1 MPLADTL
8 LSLTPS
14 PPLLL
19 CLVLV
24 ISLVESLALVG
35 LLVPGVVL
43 ITTAASLAGH
53 QDIALVWLL
62 GAAFIGAILGDG
74 ISFSLGFKHREQVT
88 QRWPLSQH
96 PEWLGRGARFFER
109 YGIWSVFVGRFVGPV
124 RPIIPLVAGMMRM
137 PPRTFIWANITSAA
151 LWAPAYTL
159 PGYLLGRTWQ
169 HHLNLPPGLETAL
182 LLLTAIII
190 LLAVIFSWGRH
201 QATRHGRLYRMIA
214 GSIRRLPLLRR
225 PWLAMSQTGDVP
237 LASLLLLVLALGSLS
252 GWTLLVIAHDT
263 PLELDLFVQR
273 LVISLQSDFS
283 YIVGNV
289 FARIGD
295 TLGIIAITLPWAV
308 WMLVGKRWDALL
320 HWGGAFAGVAVLNIL
335 GKALFG
341 RARPDTPDYLTGSFS
356 YPSAH
361 TSTAVVLFGLAAAFI
376 AAEMPRQKRFWAYWM
391 ALALALPMAL
401 SRLVVGVHWFSD
413 LVGGALLG
421 LIVCALTF
429 LHWQQQPRPPLRPCP
444 WLLLSITSLVLIS
457 ARVGFLPPV

>member
-1 MPLADTL
+1 
-8 LSLTPS
+8 
-14 PPLLL
+14 
-19 CLVLV
+19 LVLV

-53 QDIALVWLL
+53 QDIALAWLI
-62 GAAFIGAILGDG
+62 GAAFVGAVLGDG

-109 YGIWSVFVGRFVGPV
+109 YGIWSVFIGRFVGPV

-137 PPRTFIWANITSAA
+137 APRTFIWANLTSAA
-151 LWAPAYTL
+151 LWAPAYIL

-169 HHLNLPPGLETAL
+169 RHLNLPPGLEAAL
-182 LLLTAIII
+182 LILAAIIVV
-190 LLAVIFSWGRH
+190 LAVIFSWGRH
-201 QATRHGRLYRMIA
+201 QASRHGRLYRAIA

-225 PWLAMSQTGDVP
+225 PWLAMSQSGDVP
-237 LASLLLLVLALGSLS
+237 LASLLLLVIALGSLS
-252 GWTLLVIAHDT
+252 GWTLLVIAHHG
-263 PLELDLFVQR
+263 PLEMDLFVQH
-273 LVISLQSDFS
+273 LLTPLQSDFS
-283 YIVGNV
+283 YTLGNV

-295 TLGIIAITLPWAV
+295 TFGIFALTLPWAA
-308 WMLVGKRWDALL
+308 WLLIGKRWDALL
-320 HWGGAFAGVAVLNIL
+320 HGCGAFAGVALLNIV
-335 GKALFG
+335 GKGVFE
-341 RARPDTPDYLTGSFS
+341 RARPDTPDYLIGSFS

-361 TSTAVVLFGLAAAFI
+361 TSTAVVLFGLSAAFI
-376 AAEMPRQKRFWAYWM
+376 AAEIPRQKRFWTYWI

-421 LIVCALTF
+421 LVVCALTL
-429 LHWQQQPRPPLRPCP
+429 LHWQQQPRPSLRPCP
-444 WLLLSITSLVLIS
+444 WRLLSMASLVLIS
-457 ARVGFLPPV
+457 ARVGLLPPV

>member
-8 LSLTPS
+8 HSLTPS
-14 PPLLL
+14 PGLLL

-53 QDIALVWLL
+53 QDIALAWLI
-62 GAAFIGAILGDG
+62 GAAFLGAIAGDG
-74 ISFSLGFKHREQVT
+74 LSFALGFKHREQVT

-109 YGIWSVFVGRFVGPV
+109 YGVSSVFIGRFVGPV

-151 LWAPAYTL
+151 LWAPAYIL

-169 HHLNLPPGLETAL
+169 HHLNLPPGLEAAL
-182 LLLTAIII
+182 LILVAIMVV
-190 LLAVIFSWGRH
+190 LAVIFSWGRH
-201 QATRHGRLYRMIA
+201 QATRHGRLYRIIA

-237 LASLLLLVLALGSLS
+237 LASLLLLVIALGSLS
-252 GWTLLVIAHDT
+252 GWTLLVIAHHA
-263 PLELDLFVQR
+263 PLEMDLFVQD
-273 LVISLQSDFS
+273 LFTHFQSDVT
-283 YIVGNV
+283 YLVGNS

-295 TLGIIAITLPWAV
+295 TLGIIALTLPWAV
-308 WMLVGKRWDALL
+308 WLLLSKRWDVLL
-320 HWGGAFAGVAVLNIL
+320 HWGGALIAVALLNIA
-335 GKALFG
+335 GKGVFG
-341 RARPDTPDYLTGSFS
+341 RPRPDTPDYLMGSFS

-361 TSTAVVLFGLAAAFI
+361 TSTAVVLCGLAAAFI
-376 AAEMPRQKRFWAYWM
+376 AAELPRHKRFWAYWV
-391 ALALALPMAL
+391 ALAVTLPMAL
-401 SRLVVGVHWFSD
+401 SRLVVSVHWFSD

-421 LIVCALTF
+421 LVVCALTL
-429 LHWQQQPRPPLRPCP
+429 LHWQQQPRVSLRPCP
-444 WLLLSITSLVLIS
+444 WPLLSVASLVLIS
-457 ARVGFLPPV
+457 ARVGLLPPV

>member
-1 MPLADTL
+1 M
-8 LSLTPS
+8 
-14 PPLLL
+14 
-19 CLVLV
+19 C
-24 ISLVESLALVG
+24 
-35 LLVPGVVL
+35 
-43 ITTAASLAGH
+43 
-53 QDIALVWLL
+53 
-62 GAAFIGAILGDG
+62 
-74 ISFSLGFKHREQVT
+74 
-88 QRWPLSQH
+88 
-96 PEWLGRGARFFER
+96 
-109 YGIWSVFVGRFVGPV
+109 
-124 RPIIPLVAGMMRM
+124 
-137 PPRTFIWANITSAA
+137 
-151 LWAPAYTL
+151 
-159 PGYLLGRTWQ
+159 
-169 HHLNLPPGLETAL
+169 
-182 LLLTAIII
+182 
-190 LLAVIFSWGRH
+190 
-201 QATRHGRLYRMIA
+201 
-214 GSIRRLPLLRR
+214 IRDR
-225 PWLAMSQTGDVP
+225 
-237 LASLLLLVLALGSLS
+237 
-252 GWTLLVIAHDT
+252 LVIAHDT

>member
-53 QDIALVWLL
+53 QDIALAWLL

-182 LLLTAIII
+182 LLLAAIII

>member
-53 QDIALVWLL
+53 QDIALAWLL

-109 YGIWSVFVGRFVGPV
+109 YGIWSVFIGRFVGPV

-182 LLLTAIII
+182 LLLAAIII

-308 WMLVGKRWDALL
+308 WMLIGKRWDALL
-320 HWGGAFAGVAVLNIL
+320 HWCGAFAGVAVLNIL

-421 LIVCALTF
+421 LVVCALTF